1 MGVNRCMEH
10 LHEEITKCG
19 TIHSGHS
26 PVFFFAK
33 FLPHWEA
40 IIGLGRC
47 NKKAFISLWPISTFE
62 IWWSPILRKSLIK
75 LGNNMVY

>member
-40 IIGLGRC
+40 IIGLGR
-47 NKKAFISLWPISTFE
+47 AIRRRLLVYGQFQLE